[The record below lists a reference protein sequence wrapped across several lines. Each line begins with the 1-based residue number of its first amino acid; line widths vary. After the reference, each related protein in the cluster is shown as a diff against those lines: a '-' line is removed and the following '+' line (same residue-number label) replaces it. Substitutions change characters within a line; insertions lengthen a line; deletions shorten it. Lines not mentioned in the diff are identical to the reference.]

1 MIFYKSLKYD
11 VMIMFE
17 TYIILMIKSN
27 SDRYLWLVNIS
38 QRVYAFTNIIW
49 YLVSINKRLCQDS
62 ISKNTIII
70 KWKNV
75 FLIYAK
81 IINLNIYIR
90 SIWIIYILH
99 VHINALSIVLIWG
112 YWTCI
117 LDITSSAKLCFSVM
131 SFFSNHWYVFDF
143 F

>member
-1 MIFYKSLKYD
+1 
-11 VMIMFE
+11 MIMFE
-17 TYIILMIKSN
+17 TYIILIIKSN

-75 FLIYAK
+75 FLTYAK
-81 IINLNIYIR
+81 IIHLNIYIR

-99 VHINALSIVLIWG
+99 VQYSPNQCIAYCIDLGILNMYFRHNFLRKALLFCHFFLFKPLICLWFLLRKK
-112 YWTCI
+112 I
-117 LDITSSAKLCFSVM
+117 A
-131 SFFSNHWYVFDF
+131 
-143 F
+143 